1 MLGRLHLA
9 IGAIGL
15 LAFAV
20 TGQYMSIVLR
30 GLADMPDGPRMLYRS
45 AHLYLMWSALLN
57 LFVGAY
63 YAAAASPGA
72 RAVQTIASGMLLA
85 GPALIIVAFFVES
98 PANDFDRLYSS
109 VANYLA
115 LGGAL
120 LHLAASR
127 TATDKR
133 GATHQ

>member
-1 MLGRLHLA
+1 MLGRLHIA
-9 IGAIGL
+9 VGAIGL

-20 TGQYMSIVLR
+20 TGQYMAIMLR

-57 LFVGAY
+57 LFVGVRFT
-63 YAAAASPGA
+63 AAAGKGA
-72 RAVQTIASGMLLA
+72 RTVQTVASGMLLA
-85 GPALIIVAFFVES
+85 GPALIVVGFFVES

-120 LHLAASR
+120 LHLATSR
-127 TATDKR
+127 TALR
-133 GATHQ
+133 RPSA